1 MAMMLEAGLQL
12 DTTLELTS
20 STLKHPDLKRD
31 AKQALAQLKSGKLL
45 SAVLSKTQIFPK
57 IFLSIIKVGEE
68 TGNLPRVFNEVANRS
83 RVDLDAVIKK
93 LTTILEPLMLVFMGG
108 FVGGIVISM
117 LMSMVSINDVPF

>member
-1 MAMMLEAGLQL
+1 
-12 DTTLELTS
+12 
-20 STLKHPDLKRD
+20 
-31 AKQALAQLKSGKLL
+31 
-45 SAVLSKTQIFPK
+45 
-57 IFLSIIKVGEE
+57 VGEE